1 MNVKSNKEIPL
12 LNKTHMCCFLFV
24 MLILTFGTLGFGQV
38 TQCVIQN
45 SNYAGTCGPY
55 STYDVTGSIGGNVN
69 VQMGYWNEPNAPS
82 GSSQTMYAISPE
94 SWYVNAT
101 FPTGNTAVETYPNSD
116 AIYYPTNPLVSSYSY
131 LFSGFGGNMNLN
143 SNTSAESAYD
153 IWLNNYG
160 NEVMIWTY
168 LSNRSLSGCTLLTAD
183 VSFGGAYGVPVE
195 KWDLC
200 RYGSGE
206 IVWYLDQQSLGTG
219 TSTVYGLNAGSV
231 DIYAMLMWLEN
242 NGYLASSTYLTQI
255 EYGFEICSTGGV
267 NEEFEVSGFTITAS
281 HT

>member
-1 MNVKSNKEIPL
+1 MSNQIKEIPL
-12 LNKTHMCCFLFV
+12 LNKTHMCCFLFM

-55 STYDVTGSIGGNVN
+55 STYDVTGSTGGNVN
-69 VQMGYWNEPNAPS
+69 VQIGYWNEPNAPS

-116 AIYYPTNPLVSSYSY
+116 AIYYPTTPLVSSYSY

-143 SNTSAESAYD
+143 SNTSADSAYD

-160 NEVMIWTY
+160 NEARTRTY
-168 LSNRSLSGCTLLTAD
+168 VSNR
-183 VSFGGAYGVPVE
+183 
-195 KWDLC
+195 
-200 RYGSGE
+200 
-206 IVWYLDQQSLGTG
+206 
-219 TSTVYGLNAGSV
+219 
-231 DIYAMLMWLEN
+231 
-242 NGYLASSTYLTQI
+242 
-255 EYGFEICSTGGV
+255 
-267 NEEFEVSGFTITAS
+267 
-281 HT
+281 

>member
-1 MNVKSNKEIPL
+1 
-12 LNKTHMCCFLFV
+12 
-24 MLILTFGTLGFGQV
+24 
-38 TQCVIQN
+38 
-45 SNYAGTCGPY
+45 
-55 STYDVTGSIGGNVN
+55 
-69 VQMGYWNEPNAPS
+69 
-82 GSSQTMYAISPE
+82 
-94 SWYVNAT
+94 
-101 FPTGNTAVETYPNSD
+101 
-116 AIYYPTNPLVSSYSY
+116 
-131 LFSGFGGNMNLN
+131 MNLI

-267 NEEFEVSGFTITAS
+267 NEEFEVTGLTITAS